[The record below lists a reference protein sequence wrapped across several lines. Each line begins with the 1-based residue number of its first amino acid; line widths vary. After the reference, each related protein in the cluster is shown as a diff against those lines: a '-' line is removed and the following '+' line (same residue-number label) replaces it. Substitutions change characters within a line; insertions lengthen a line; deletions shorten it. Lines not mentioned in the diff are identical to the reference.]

1 MTRQLTHNFSI
12 VFDTDNPLW
21 NRVLEIFNAN
31 ESYPKKKVKGRE
43 LHHKF
48 PRSFS
53 KKLGEEIDNSAENLI
68 SLTPADHFRVHY
80 YYYLLANKGYR
91 QPMALAFQLMLRA
104 PSKQIS
110 PATMEEMAIDYEE
123 LRRESIVARNDAI
136 KKWRESNPDKE
147 ADRIKHAIE
156 AMSTPE
162 SKAKR
167 SKSMKGKNKG
177 ASNGM
182 YGKEPWSKT
191 HSITEQMTDEEVIRW
206 KDAIS
211 KSLTGRVKSE
221 EECQHIS
228 ESKKG
233 NKNPMFRKFQWNDN
247 TGHHVIDMPDYIP
260 DEELPDYRMAL
271 HYIWNNTQED
281 ERHRKDW
288 KAILKGLQELCE
300 DMDDINNNVK
310 CRK

>member
-1 MTRQLTHNFSI
+1 MTHDFSI
-12 VFDTDNPLW
+12 VFDTENQLW
-21 NRVLEIFNAN
+21 NRVIEIFTAN

-110 PATMEEMAIDYEE
+110 PATMEEMAFDYEE
-123 LRRESIVARNDAI
+123 LRREAIVARREAI
-136 KKWRESNPDKE
+136 KKWYENN
-147 ADRIKHAIE
+147 
-156 AMSTPE
+156 PE
-162 SKAKR
+162 SVKLKNKHIKETHNKPDVAQKK
-167 SKSMKGKNKG
+167 SKSMKGKNAG
-177 ASNGM
+177 SANGM
-182 YGKEPWSKT
+182 YGKSSAMKG
-191 HSITEQMTDEEVIRW
+191 HSCTDWMSEEEVIRW

-211 KSLTGRVKSE
+211 KSSTGRVKSE

-228 ESKKG
+228 ERTKG
-233 NKNPMFRKFQWNDN
+233 NKNPMFRKFQWKDN
-247 TGHHVIDMPDYIP
+247 TGYHVIDMPANIA
-260 DEELPDYRMAL
+260 DEDLAGYRMAL
-271 HYIWNNTQED
+271 HYIWDNAPED
-281 ERHRKDW
+281 ERHKKDW
-288 KAILKGLQELCE
+288 RPMVKGLIEVLE
-300 DMDDINNNVK
+300 RMDSYK
-310 CRK
+310 

>member
-1 MTRQLTHNFSI
+1 MTHDFSI
-12 VFDTDNPLW
+12 VFDTENPLW
-21 NRVLEIFNAN
+21 QRVLDIFADND
-31 ESYPKKKVKGRE
+31 SYPKKKVKGRE

-53 KKLGEEIDNSAENLI
+53 KKLGEDVDNSAENLI
-68 SLTPADHFRVHY
+68 SLTPSDHFRVHY

-110 PATMEEMAIDYEE
+110 PATMEEMAVDYEE
-123 LRRESIVARNDAI
+123 LRREAIVARNDAI
-136 KKWRESNPDKE
+136 KKWRDTNPDKE
-147 ADRIKHAIE
+147 ADRIKHVKD
-156 AMSTPE
+156 AMSTSE

-182 YGKEPWSKT
+182 YGKEPWTKT
-191 HSITEQMTDEEVIRW
+191 HSFTEQMTEEEVIRW

-233 NKNPMFRKFQWNDN
+233 NKNPMFRKFQWNDS
-247 TGHHVIDMPDYIP
+247 TGHHVIDMPDNIA
-260 DEELPDYRMAL
+260 DEDLAGYRMAL
-271 HYIWNNTQED
+271 HYIWDNAPGD
-281 ERHRKDW
+281 ERHKKDW
-288 KAILKGLQELCE
+288 RSMVEGLIEVLE
-300 DMDDINNNVK
+300 RMDKYNNDINNNVK
-310 CRK
+310 GRK

>member
-1 MTRQLTHNFSI
+1 MQHDFSI
-12 VFDTDNPLW
+12 VFDTQNELW
-21 NRVLEIFNAN
+21 QRVLTIFNAS

-53 KKLGEEIDNSAENLI
+53 KKLGEEVDNSDENLI

-123 LRRESIVARNDAI
+123 LRRESIVARNDAL
-136 KKWRESNPDKE
+136 KKWRDTNPDKE
-147 ADRIKHAIE
+147 ADRIKHVKDS
-156 AMSTPE
+156 MSTSE

-167 SKSMKGKNKG
+167 SKAMKGKNKG
-177 ASNGM
+177 ESNGM

-191 HSITEQMTDEEVIRW
+191 HSITEQMTEEEILRW
-206 KDAIS
+206 KDSIS
-211 KSLTGRVKSE
+211 RSMTGRIKSA

-247 TGHHVIDMPDYIP
+247 TGHHVIDMPDNIA
-260 DEELPDYRMAL
+260 DEDLPGYRMAL
-271 HYIWNNTQED
+271 HYIWNNAPED

-288 KAILKGLQELCE
+288 KMILTNLQEQCE
-300 DMDDINNNVK
+300 LMDKYNNINNNVE
-310 CRK
+310 